1 MKPEDIVRL
10 QSQAER
16 ITTPCGEGTMVWHA
30 WGSGPALVLLHGGSG
45 SWTHW
50 LRNIEPLVAAGR
62 RVLVPDLPGF
72 GDSAVPP
79 GGTDADALPAPLE
92 EGLRHILG
100 STPVD
105 VAGFSFG
112 GLTAGLLAVQFP
124 QRIAR
129 LMVIGAPGL
138 GLWNKRPLDLSPWR
152 HLTDEAQRD
161 AIHRGNLAVLM
172 LHDPAAIDATALA
185 LHKANVVRDRMKGRS
200 LARTDALA
208 RALQQAL
215 CPVWAIYG
223 EQDALYRGRMDE
235 VQAVLQTV
243 PQFRGLTLIPDA
255 GHWVQYERPAA
266 FHAALLAVLKPAANA

>member
-1 MKPEDIVRL
+1 MAPEGIARL
-10 QSQAER
+10 QSQADR
-16 ITTPCGEGTMVWHA
+16 ITTPCGAGHMVWHG
-30 WGSGPALVLLHGGSG
+30 WGSGPPLVLLHGGSG

-50 LRNIEPLVAAGR
+50 LRNVEPLVAAGR

-79 GGTDADALPAPLE
+79 AGTDADALPGPLE
-92 EGLRHILG
+92 EGLRYILG
-100 STPVD
+100 SAPLD

-112 GLTAGLLAVQFP
+112 GLTAGLLAAQFP
-124 QRIAR
+124 HRIAR
-129 LMVIGAPGL
+129 LVVIGAPGL
-138 GLWNKRPLDLSPWR
+138 GLWNKRPLDLRPWR

-161 AIHRGNLAVLM
+161 AVHRANLAVLM
-172 LHDPAAIDATALA
+172 LHDPRAIDDTALA

-200 LARTDALA
+200 LARTNALA

-223 EQDALYRGRMDE
+223 EHDALYRGRMDE
-235 VQAVLQTV
+235 VHGVLQTV
-243 PQFRGLTLIPDA
+243 PRFRGLTLVPDA

-266 FHAALLAVLKPAANA
+266 FHTALLSVLD

>member
-1 MKPEDIVRL
+1 MAPQDIARL

-16 ITTPCGEGTMVWHA
+16 ITTPCGAGHMVWHA
-30 WGSGPALVLLHGGSG
+30 WGSGRPLVLLHGGSG

-62 RVLVPDLPGF
+62 RVIAADLPGF
-72 GDSAVPP
+72 GDSAVPAT
-79 GGTDADALPAPLE
+79 GSDADALPEPLQA
-92 EGLRHILG
+92 GLAHIVG
-100 STPVD
+100 DAAVD

-112 GLTAGLLAVQFP
+112 GMTAGLWAQRFP
-124 QRIAR
+124 ARVAR
-129 LMVIGAPGL
+129 LVVVGAPGL
-138 GLWNKRPLDLSPWR
+138 GLFAQRPVDLSPWR
-152 HLTDEAQRD
+152 HLDDEAQRD
-161 AIHRGNLAVLM
+161 AVHCANLAALM
-172 LHDPAAIDATALA
+172 LHDPQAIDATALA

-235 VQAVLQTV
+235 VRARLQTARD
-243 PQFRGLTLIPDA
+243 FRGMTVVPGA
-255 GHWVQYERPAA
+255 GHWVQYERPEA
-266 FHAALLAVLKPAANA
+266 FNAALLAVLD

>member
-1 MKPEDIVRL
+1 MKPEDIARL

-16 ITTPCGEGTMVWHA
+16 ITTPCGAASMVWHA
-30 WGSGPALVLLHGGSG
+30 WGSGPPMVLLHGGSG

-72 GDSAVPP
+72 GDSAVPSS
-79 GGTDADALPAPLE
+79 GTDADALPVPLE
-92 EGLRHILG
+92 DGLRQIVG

-105 VAGFSFG
+105 SAGFSFG
-112 GLTAGLLAVQFP
+112 GLTAGLLAAQYP

-129 LMVIGAPGL
+129 LVVIGAPGL
-138 GLWNKRPLDLSPWR
+138 GLWDKRPLVLSPWR
-152 HLTDEAQRD
+152 HLPDEAQRD
-161 AIHRGNLAVLM
+161 AVHRANLAVLM
-172 LHDPAAIDATALA
+172 LHDPHAIDDTALA

-208 RALQQAL
+208 RALQRAS
-215 CPVWAIYG
+215 CPVWSVYG

-235 VQAVLQTV
+235 VQAVLQTAAH
-243 PQFRGLTLIPDA
+243 FRGLALIPDA
-255 GHWVQYERPAA
+255 GHWVQYERPGA
-266 FHAALLAVLKPAANA
+266 FHAALLSALD